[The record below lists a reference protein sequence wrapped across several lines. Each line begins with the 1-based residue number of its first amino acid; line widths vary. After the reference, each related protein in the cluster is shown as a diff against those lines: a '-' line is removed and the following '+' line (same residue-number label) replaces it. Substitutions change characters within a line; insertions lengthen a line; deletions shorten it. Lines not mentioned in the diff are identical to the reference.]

1 MARRKK
7 PEDQPDENTDQ
18 NAGNDDTFGLPEIE
32 YEPINREATPAPDVR
47 DSEPQ
52 EETPPPQSQSRYTED
67 QPVTNTPMER
77 DEVRQTEY
85 NTTYYDEDEGNSP
98 WPKILGI
105 AALLLIIGAAGWY
118 FGWKRPKDTAATLER
133 QKREQT
139 SLDSARQAQ
148 ELRDAEQKRIADESQ
163 RRADSVANATPKTG
177 TIETLNDRTGRY
189 YVVVA
194 SAIDGDLLMD
204 YARKLNEKGVN
215 AKIIAPF
222 GNVKFHR
229 LTVAE
234 GETFA
239 SAQQTADQLKSEY
252 NEGVWVIKY

>member
-7 PEDQPDENTDQ
+7 PEDQPDENADQ

-32 YEPINREATPAPDVR
+32 YEPINREATPAPDAR
-47 DSEPQ
+47 EPEPQ
-52 EETPPPQSQSRYTED
+52 EQTPPPQPQSRYTEE

-77 DEVRQTEY
+77 DEVRQNEY

-118 FGWKRPKDTAATLER
+118 FGWKRPKDTAATVER
-133 QKREQT
+133 QKREQA
-139 SLDSARQAQ
+139 SLDSARRAQ
-148 ELRDAEQKRIADESQ
+148 ELQNAEQRRIAEENQ
-163 RRADSVANATPKTG
+163 RKADSVANATPKTG
-177 TIETLNDRTGRY
+177 TIETLTDRTGRY

-215 AKIIAPF
+215 AKIIAPY